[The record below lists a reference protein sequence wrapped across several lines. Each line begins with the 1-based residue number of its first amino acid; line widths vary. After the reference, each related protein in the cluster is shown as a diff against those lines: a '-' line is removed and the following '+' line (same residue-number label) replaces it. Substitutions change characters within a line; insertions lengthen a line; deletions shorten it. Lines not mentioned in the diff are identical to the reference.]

1 MGLTMPFLDLVIA
14 IQRDIYTS
22 VADRI
27 GTFAETG
34 DWGLLAAYLPM
45 GIVFGAVHAM
55 TPGHSKLV
63 LATYL
68 AGSSGSVLK
77 GLLVSAALALTHVT
91 MSVVIALIS
100 LPLVSV
106 AMGSAGR
113 AQLLEDVSR
122 GLLGL
127 IGAWMLW
134 QACRGPHGHE
144 TGQNPAFG
152 FFAGLIPCPL
162 TLFVMTLA
170 ITRGVPEAGL
180 GFAAAMMIGIL
191 STLAI
196 VAIASVVFRYSL
208 IRSLARRPHLL
219 AATTQ
224 TIQGIAGAVLVGFAL
239 NEIFLPR

>member
-1 MGLTMPFLDLVIA
+1 MPFFDLVVA

-22 VADRI
+22 FADRI

-34 DWGLLAAYLPM
+34 DWMLLAAYLPI
-45 GIVFGAVHAM
+45 GIAFGAVHAM

-68 AGSSGSVLK
+68 TGSTGSVRQ

-113 AQLLEDVSR
+113 APLLEDVSR

-134 QACRGPHGHE
+134 QACRPAHGHE
-144 TGQNPAFG
+144 TGQSPAFG
-152 FFAGLIPCPL
+152 FLAGLIPCPL

-170 ITRGVPEAGL
+170 VTRGVPEAGL
-180 GFAAAMMIGIL
+180 AFAVAMMIGIL
-191 STLAI
+191 SILAMVAI
-196 VAIASVVFRYSL
+196 VSVVFRHNL
-208 IRSLARRPHLL
+208 MRSLARRPRLL
-219 AATTQ
+219 AAATKA
-224 TIQGIAGAVLVGFAL
+224 IQGLAGVVLVGFAL
-239 NEIFLPR
+239 NEILLPD